1 MTASVTLVEPAFFTS
16 PDYSDT
22 LGPEV
27 ADLAD
32 MVGFSS
38 DPEQRLVLDAMFGLD
53 RAGRRVAFEVGVIGA
68 RQNIKTGLFKIA
80 ALGEAFI
87 CEVPLLVWSAHEF
100 PTAQE
105 AFRDLSELIE
115 SSPDLDREI
124 KHIHRGNGDEAIE
137 LLNGCRIKFKARTK
151 SGGRGLS
158 GKRVVL
164 DEAFALQPT
173 HMGAL
178 LPMLSAQDEPQVWY
192 GSSAGL
198 ADSEVLRGIRD
209 RGRRGSPAMVYIEWC
224 APRQDCAVK
233 HCAHAPGTGGCLLDD
248 ESLWQMANPQMG
260 RRIRVETIR
269 NERLALPPEEF
280 ARERLGWWDD
290 PGVLEHIFGAG
301 KWAACA
307 IPAQDEP
314 PTAGIALGVAVSIDR
329 AWASISAAVPLP
341 GRELVG
347 LVYRQPGTRGL
358 VEETARLQTAYGCQV
373 AIDSRGPAADLIDPM
388 TEAGVV
394 LQLAS
399 TSNVLDATASFYDKV
414 QTAVIAHMSH
424 PELEEAVRGAQR
436 RSVLDRWAVGRRIS
450 TADVSPLESAILADW
465 LISGEYDVLDS
476 IY

>member
-1 MTASVTLVEPAFFTS
+1 MPSVTLVEPAFFTF
-16 PDYSDT
+16 PDFTSS

-27 ADLAD
+27 ADLAEL
-32 MVGFSS
+32 VGFAA

-53 RAGRRVAFEVGVIGA
+53 RGGRRVAFEVAVIGA

-164 DEAFALQPT
+164 DEAFALQPA

-209 RGRRGSPAMVYIEWC
+209 RGRPGSRSMVYIEWC
-224 APRQDCAVK
+224 APKTGCNSSDCSHAVG
-233 HCAHAPGTGGCLLDD
+233 AVGCVLDD
-248 ESLWQMANPQMG
+248 ESYWQQANPQMG
-260 RRIRVETIR
+260 RRILVDTIR

-290 PGVLEHIFGAG
+290 PGQVEHIFGAE
-301 KWAACA
+301 KWARCA
-307 IPAQDEP
+307 IPETEP
-314 PTAGIALGVAVSIDR
+314 PTAGIALGVAVSVDR
-329 AWASISAAVPLP
+329 AWSSISAAVPLP

-347 LVYRQPGTRGL
+347 LVHRQRGTQGL
-358 VEETARLQTAYGCQV
+358 VERVVELQRKYDCKV
-373 AIDSRGPAADLIDPM
+373 AVDSRGPAADLIDPM
-388 TEAGVV
+388 KEAG
-394 LQLAS
+394 A
-399 TSNVLDATASFYDKV
+399 VLDLAKTSDVQDASASFFDKV

-424 PELEEAVRGAQR
+424 PELEDAVRGAQR
-436 RSVLDRWAVGRRIS
+436 RPVGDRWAIGRRTS
-450 TADVSPLESAILADW
+450 ASDVSPLEGAILADW

-476 IY
+476 IF